1 MKKQIIFL
9 LALFSILWIG
19 TVAQA
24 AIIVGRIGHLEG
36 DIYRY
41 MDVGNEWVETF
52 VDSPAGTGDILA
64 TGSGSRA
71 EIIFPNRQV
80 VRLAENAEIEIINLD
95 ENTGEFNLVSGLV
108 RFYNNSGKGT
118 LKIRTKRG
126 VVNLPAGSIADL
138 QAEEASL
145 QIWAVRGGSTFLK
158 QDSNS
163 RKETLEVIDQSTNL
177 TIYRNSVAASL
188 GPIDMGWHN
197 WCAERENVWQE
208 RQLVRSQYMP
218 EPLQVYSYTLKP
230 HGGWRR
236 VYYRGYN
243 YWAWQPHNVAM
254 GWTPYTTGYWHEW
267 HGDRVWIDN
276 NPWGWVTHHNGH
288 WMQVRG
294 SWMWT
299 PYVHVAS
306 TPGVKVSGFS
316 IVFGPRYRPRWHPG
330 RVRWIAYNDYV
341 GWMPLAPRET
351 YYGHRR
357 WGPRS
362 VALKNRSGVNLSINI
377 NLSDHH
383 HLDHAV
389 VIPRDHFNRRSKT
402 VAKNYNTVK
411 IKNINKTV
419 IVNNYQ
425 PLPTITKGK
434 QAKRKQVVKVQ
445 TRSRTQVTSP
455 VTKVNRKRVVT
466 LEKNKRVKQ
475 IDNPVLTKTK
485 ALYKERVVTAGKRT
499 DNPAKVIRKNVITR
513 QERTISTRNAVQ
525 GELMVNL
532 EKKPKRASVKRKIKQ
547 VVSYDRNK
555 VAFSG
560 RQATTG
566 QVKTA
571 EKNEKKR
578 VEKYRDSKKA
588 KKQKVEQA
596 EEGRG
601 KKYSSRQ
608 AMETREQDEREESG
622 RRERYSMNHSG
633 SASLSSLSNRRG
645 RF

>member
-19 TVAQA
+19 AVAQA
-24 AIIVGRIGHLEG
+24 AIIVGHIGHVEG

-64 TGSGSRA
+64 TGAGSRA
-71 EIIFPNRQV
+71 EINFPNQLG
-80 VRLAENAEIEIINLD
+80 VRLAENAEIEIINLYED
-95 ENTGEFNLVSGLV
+95 TGEFYLVSGLV
-108 RFYNNSGKGT
+108 RFYNNSDKGT

-126 VVNLPAGSIADL
+126 VANLPAGSIADL
-138 QAEEASL
+138 QAEETSL
-145 QIWAVRGGSTFLK
+145 QIWAVHGGSTFLK
-158 QDSNS
+158 QESNS

-197 WCAERENVWQE
+197 WCSERENVWQE

-218 EPLQVYSYTLKP
+218 EPLQGYSYTMKP
-230 HGGWRR
+230 YGGWRR

-243 YWAWQPHNVAM
+243 YWAWQPHHVAV
-254 GWTPYTTGYWHEW
+254 GWAPYTTGYWHEW
-267 HGDRVWIDN
+267 HGDRVWVDN

-288 WMQVRG
+288 WMHVHG

-306 TPGVKVSGFS
+306 TPGVTVSGFS
-316 IVFGPRYRPRWHPG
+316 IVFGPRYRSRWHPG

-341 GWMPLAPRET
+341 GWMPLAPWET

-362 VALKNRSGVNLSINI
+362 VVLKNRLGVNLSINI
-377 NLSDHH
+377 NLYDHH

-402 VAKNYNTVK
+402 VIKNYNTVK

-419 IVNNYQ
+419 IVNNYK
-425 PLPTITKGK
+425 PLPTITRRK
-434 QAKRKQVVKVQ
+434 QAKREQVKKVQ
-445 TRSRTQVTSP
+445 TRSRTQVTYP
-455 VTKVNRKRVVT
+455 VTKIDKKRVVT
-466 LEKNKRVKQ
+466 QEKNKRGRQ
-475 IDNPVLTKTK
+475 LDTPVPTKTT
-485 ALYKERVVTAGKRT
+485 LYKERDVTAGKRA
-499 DNPAKVIRKNVITR
+499 DNSAKVTRKNVITR
-513 QERTISTRNAVQ
+513 QERAVSTRNVVQ
-525 GELMVNL
+525 GERMANL
-532 EKKPKRASVKRKIKQ
+532 EKKPKRASVKRKDRQ
-547 VVSYDRNK
+547 VVRHDRNK

-560 RQATTG
+560 RQVTTR
-566 QVKTA
+566 QVKTV
-571 EKNEKKR
+571 EKNEKKK
-578 VEKYRDSKKA
+578 VEKYRAGKKI

-601 KKYSSRQ
+601 EEYNSRQ
-608 AMETREQDEREESG
+608 VIETRKQDEREGSG